1 MSRSGGG
8 VRNGKDEKRED
19 NTRMNPAIEFYAAEL
34 RRARQSAGL
43 TQEQLAA
50 ATHYSASL
58 VAQVETSRK
67 LPSVDFSEAAD
78 AALGTDGL
86 LTRLVTDLLRRD
98 SSLPEW
104 FKPWA
109 MVEQEATA
117 LWTFEPLL
125 VPGLLQT
132 EAYARAVLS
141 VVGDSG
147 DDTARQVSARMA
159 RQAVLT
165 REDPPPPEFVA
176 VIDEGV
182 LRRPVGGPGVMAGQ
196 LAALAVAARR
206 WLIQVVPL
214 SADTYHGL
222 AGPLVIAAVDGTEVV
237 YLDTQLRG
245 YVLGTS
251 DAVSEA
257 KRRWNAIRG
266 EALPRGQSME
276 LIERIAEKWQGSK
289 T

>member
-1 MSRSGGG
+1 MSKSGSE
-8 VRNGKDEKRED
+8 VRNGKNEKHEQFS
-19 NTRMNPAIEFYAAEL
+19 RMTPAVDFYAAEL

-43 TQEQLAA
+43 TQDQLAE
-50 ATHYSASL
+50 ATHYSSSL

-67 LPSVDFSEAAD
+67 LPSVEFSEAVD
-78 AALGTDGL
+78 QVLGTDGL

-109 MVEQEATA
+109 LVEQEATA

-132 EAYARAVLS
+132 EEYARAVLS
-141 VVGDSG
+141 FVGDGS
-147 DDTARQVSARMA
+147 AVAPQVSARMA

-165 REDPPPPEFVA
+165 RQDPPPPEFVA
-176 VIDEGV
+176 VIDEGA
-182 LRRPVGGPGVMAGQ
+182 LCRPVGGPLVMAGQ
-196 LAALAVAARR
+196 LAALATAARQ
-206 WLIQVVPL
+206 WLVQVVPL

-245 YVLGTS
+245 YVLGANE
-251 DAVSEA
+251 AVSEA
-257 KRRWNAIRG
+257 KRRWNAIRA
-266 EALPRGQSME
+266 EALPRGQSVE
-276 LIERIAEKWQGSK
+276 LIERVAQQWRRSR